1 MCSSVTLTVGG
12 SIVPFCLTQWTW
24 SFTCGCNY
32 TQEVN
37 VHDDLC
43 ASLCILAVQLA
54 RQIATHTHTRAN
66 TQTQR
71 YVTAE
76 VSHNPCTPLLR
87 HRRDG
92 GGAQLLRSQLQIA
105 VYICSWSTMNLPC
118 NHFLQGGRCCLSTG
132 NARKRGGGGRVGAL
146 IVSLHRF
153 PQNACLDFGE
163 KYFSTCRDDTW
174 LRATCPIIE
183 PHLVQDK
190 RSSLVPYFQP
200 S

>member
-12 SIVPFCLTQWTW
+12 SIVPFCFTQWTW

-37 VHDDLC
+37 VHDELC
-43 ASLCILAVQLA
+43 ASFCILAVQPA
-54 RQIATHTHTRAN
+54 RQIATHTH
-66 TQTQR
+66 
-71 YVTAE
+71 
-76 VSHNPCTPLLR
+76 R
-87 HRRDG
+87 HRHTNTKICDCWSVPQCVHAPAEAQTG
-92 GGAQLLRSQLQIA
+92 GPQLLRSQLQIA

-118 NHFLQGGRCCLSTG
+118 SHFLQGGRCCLSTG
-132 NARKRGGGGRVGAL
+132 NARKKGGGGRVGAL